1 MGFGASRAAFRQTVS
16 SNNSLNLPIV
26 WLAAAA
32 ADRRRIVRYI
42 SGRARDNIVA
52 VAFMDRLMQRI
63 EMLGSDV
70 VQFRPGRIS
79 GTREYA
85 VHRNYI
91 VVYRVN
97 AHFERVEILR
107 LWSVWN
113 QPLRPGMGS

>member
-1 MGFGASRAAFRQTVS
+1 MGVGACRVALRQAVAS
-16 SNNSLNLPIV
+16 SNSLNLPIV

-32 ADRRRIVRYI
+32 TDRRRIVRYI
-42 SGRARDNIVA
+42 SDRARDNDVA

-63 EMLGSDV
+63 ELLGSDM
-70 VQFRPGRIS
+70 VQFRPGHVR

-97 AHFERVEILR
+97 EQFRRVEILR
-107 LWSVWN
+107 LWTVWN
-113 QPLRPGMGS
+113 QPL